1 LVRDFKYQ
9 LISINDLLDEEI
21 DSDSEIAKEIIEARK
36 NGGEISAKSIF
47 ELFLREIDYKK
58 E

>member
-1 LVRDFKYQ
+1 